1 MKKIIH
7 LTVFLAVVGALSAGV
22 LSYVNDLTAPII
34 EAQKLAAVK
43 ESLEVLYP
51 GANFSELST
60 EADETGLVSAA
71 YKAEGKGY
79 IYSVQVVGYNS
90 STPIDFMMSIDNDG
104 TISGY
109 VVLTQ
114 QETNGIGSRVAD
126 DEFKNTVVGK
136 GINDSISTLSGATVS
151 STAVVKGINA
161 AKALFGAQAG
171 VSVDTPSD
179 PVVTTPVYTLSD
191 DYSGNS
197 ATVVSVDGNTY
208 TVTSTGF
215 PGNSANEYAIVVENG
230 AIVSVTNTVFGD
242 TAGIG
247 NPAVSEDALSSYV
260 GATLTSEVDAVSG
273 STFTS
278 KSVFAAL
285 QAALKNAA
293 GESTDADT
301 DTGASTDNTTVEGDS
316 YTATAF
322 GFGGDVTV
330 TVVLNGSDI
339 VDVKVVGDK
348 ETSGIGTNAID
359 KLPAAIVAA
368 DSADVDVVSG
378 ATITS
383 TAILNAVE
391 DILAQA
397 GVGAVEGDSY
407 SATAFGFGGDV
418 TVTVVLNGSDIVDV
432 KVVGDKETSGIG
444 TNAID
449 KLPAAIVAADSADVD
464 VVSGAT
470 ITSTAILEAVQ
481 EILDQAQ

>member
-22 LSYVNDLTAPII
+22 LSFVNDLTAPII

-71 YKAEGKGY
+71 YQAEGKGY

-171 VSVDTPSD
+171 VSVDTPSE

-191 DYSGNS
+191 DYSGNG
-197 ATVVSVDGNTY
+197 AAVVSVDGNTY
-208 TVTSTGF
+208 TVTSNGF

-242 TAGIG
+242 TEGIG
-247 NPAVSEDALSSYV
+247 NPAVSEDALSAYA

-285 QAALKNAA
+285 QAALKEAT
-293 GESTDADT
+293 GENTDADA
-301 DTGASTDNTTVEGDS
+301 DTGASTDDATDTTVEGDS
-316 YTATAF
+316 YTATAA

-330 TVVLNGSDI
+330 TVVMNGSDI
-339 VDVKVVGDK
+339 VDVKVVGDN
-348 ETSGIGTNAID
+348 ETPGIGTNAID
-359 KLPAAIVAA
+359 QLPAAIVAA

-378 ATITS
+378 ASITS
-383 TAILNAVE
+383 GAILDAVK

-397 GVGAVEGDSY
+397 
-407 SATAFGFGGDV
+407 
-418 TVTVVLNGSDIVDV
+418 
-432 KVVGDKETSGIG
+432 
-444 TNAID
+444 
-449 KLPAAIVAADSADVD
+449 
-464 VVSGAT
+464 
-470 ITSTAILEAVQ
+470 Q
-481 EILDQAQ
+481 

>member
-242 TAGIG
+242 TEGIG
-247 NPAVSEDALSSYV
+247 NAAVSEDALSAYV
-260 GATLTSEVDAVSG
+260 GTTLTSEVDAVSG

-285 QAALKNAA
+285 QAALKNAS

-359 KLPAAIVAA
+359 
-368 DSADVDVVSG
+368 
-378 ATITS
+378 
-383 TAILNAVE
+383 
-391 DILAQA
+391 Q
-397 GVGAVEGDSY
+397 
-407 SATAFGFGGDV
+407 
-418 TVTVVLNGSDIVDV
+418 
-432 KVVGDKETSGIG
+432 
-444 TNAID
+444 
-449 KLPAAIVAADSADVD
+449 LPAAIVAADSADVD

>member
-71 YKAEGKGY
+71 YQAEGKGY

-171 VSVDTPSD
+171 VSVDTPSE

-191 DYSGNS
+191 DYSGNG
-197 ATVVSVDGNTY
+197 AAVVSVDGNTY
-208 TVTSTGF
+208 TVTSNGF
-215 PGNSANEYAIVVENG
+215 PGNSANEYVIVVENG

-247 NPAVSEDALSSYV
+247 NPAVSEDALSAYA

-285 QAALKNAA
+285 QAALKNAS

-359 KLPAAIVAA
+359 
-368 DSADVDVVSG
+368 
-378 ATITS
+378 
-383 TAILNAVE
+383 
-391 DILAQA
+391 Q
-397 GVGAVEGDSY
+397 
-407 SATAFGFGGDV
+407 
-418 TVTVVLNGSDIVDV
+418 
-432 KVVGDKETSGIG
+432 
-444 TNAID
+444 
-449 KLPAAIVAADSADVD
+449 LPAAIVAADSADVD

>member
-71 YKAEGKGY
+71 YQAEGKGY

-161 AKALFGAQAG
+161 AKALYGAQAG
-171 VSVDTPSD
+171 VSVDTPSE

-197 ATVVSVDGNTY
+197 AAVVSVDGNTY
-208 TVTSTGF
+208 TVTANGF
-215 PGNSANEYAIVVENG
+215 PGNSANEFAIVVENG

-242 TAGIG
+242 TEGIG
-247 NPAVSEDALSSYV
+247 NAAVSEDALSAYV

-278 KSVFAAL
+278 KSVFAAM
-285 QAALKNAA
+285 QAALK
-293 GESTDADT
+293 GTSSESTDASTEAT
-301 DTGASTDNTTVEGDS
+301 DTAVEGDE
-316 YTATAF
+316 YTATAQ
-322 GFGGDVTV
+322 GFGGEVSV

-339 VDVKVVGDK
+339 VDVKVVGDS

-359 KLPAAIVAA
+359 QLPAAIVAA
-368 DSADVDVVSG
+368 DSADVDAVSG
-378 ATITS
+378 ATVTS
-383 TAILNAVE
+383 TAILDAVK
-391 DILAQA
+391 DALAQA
-397 GVGAVEGDSY
+397 GV
-407 SATAFGFGGDV
+407 TA
-418 TVTVVLNGSDIVDV
+418 
-432 KVVGDKETSGIG
+432 
-444 TNAID
+444 
-449 KLPAAIVAADSADVD
+449 
-464 VVSGAT
+464 
-470 ITSTAILEAVQ
+470 
-481 EILDQAQ
+481 

>member
-383 TAILNAVE
+383 TAIL
-391 DILAQA
+391 
-397 GVGAVEGDSY
+397 
-407 SATAFGFGGDV
+407 
-418 TVTVVLNGSDIVDV
+418 
-432 KVVGDKETSGIG
+432 
-444 TNAID
+444 
-449 KLPAAIVAADSADVD
+449 
-464 VVSGAT
+464 
-470 ITSTAILEAVQ
+470 EAVQ

>member
-22 LSYVNDLTAPII
+22 LSYVNNLTAPII

-60 EADETGLVSAA
+60 EADETGLVSAS

-114 QETNGIGSRVAD
+114 QETNGIGSRVAT

-171 VSVDTPSD
+171 VSVDIPSE

-247 NPAVSEDALSSYV
+247 NPAVSEDALSAYV

-278 KSVFAAL
+278 KSVFAAM
-285 QAALKNAA
+285 QAALKEAT

-301 DTGASTDNTTVEGDS
+301 GASTDTTTDTTVEGDS
-316 YTATAF
+316 YTATAY

-339 VDVKVVGDK
+339 VDVQVVGEN
-348 ETSGIGTNAID
+348 ETPGIGTNAID

-368 DSADVDVVSG
+368 DSANVDVVSG
-378 ATITS
+378 AS
-383 TAILNAVE
+383 
-391 DILAQA
+391 
-397 GVGAVEGDSY
+397 
-407 SATAFGFGGDV
+407 
-418 TVTVVLNGSDIVDV
+418 
-432 KVVGDKETSGIG
+432 
-444 TNAID
+444 
-449 KLPAAIVAADSADVD
+449 
-464 VVSGAT
+464 
-470 ITSTAILEAVQ
+470 ITSTAILEAVK
-481 EILDQAQ
+481 EALANAQ

>member
-22 LSYVNDLTAPII
+22 LSFVNDLTAPII

-71 YKAEGKGY
+71 YQAEGKGY

-171 VSVDTPSD
+171 VSVDTPSE

-191 DYSGNS
+191 DYSGNG

-208 TVTSTGF
+208 TVTSNGF
-215 PGNSANEYAIVVENG
+215 PGNSANEYVIVVENG

-242 TAGIG
+242 TEGIG
-247 NPAVSEDALSSYV
+247 NPAVSEDALSAYA
-260 GATLTSEVDAVSG
+260 GATLSSEVDAVSG

-278 KSVFAAL
+278 KSVFAAM
-285 QAALKNAA
+285 QAALKEAT
-293 GESTDADT
+293 GENTDAD
-301 DTGASTDNTTVEGDS
+301 ASTDDATDTTVEGDS
-316 YTATAF
+316 YTATAA

-330 TVVLNGSDI
+330 TVIMNGSDI
-339 VDVKVVGDK
+339 VDVKVVGDN
-348 ETSGIGTNAID
+348 ETPGIGTNAID
-359 KLPAAIVAA
+359 QLPAAIVAA

-378 ATITS
+378 ASITS
-383 TAILNAVE
+383 GAILDAVK

-397 GVGAVEGDSY
+397 
-407 SATAFGFGGDV
+407 
-418 TVTVVLNGSDIVDV
+418 
-432 KVVGDKETSGIG
+432 
-444 TNAID
+444 
-449 KLPAAIVAADSADVD
+449 
-464 VVSGAT
+464 
-470 ITSTAILEAVQ
+470 Q
-481 EILDQAQ
+481 

>member
-22 LSYVNDLTAPII
+22 LSFVNDLTAPII

-136 GINDSISTLSGATVS
+136 GIKDSISTLSGATVS

-242 TAGIG
+242 TEGIG
-247 NPAVSEDALSSYV
+247 NAAVSEDALSAYV

-285 QAALKNAA
+285 QAALKNAS

-359 KLPAAIVAA
+359 
-368 DSADVDVVSG
+368 
-378 ATITS
+378 
-383 TAILNAVE
+383 
-391 DILAQA
+391 Q
-397 GVGAVEGDSY
+397 
-407 SATAFGFGGDV
+407 
-418 TVTVVLNGSDIVDV
+418 
-432 KVVGDKETSGIG
+432 
-444 TNAID
+444 
-449 KLPAAIVAADSADVD
+449 LPAAIVAADSADVD

>member
-22 LSYVNDLTAPII
+22 LSFVNDLTAPII

-60 EADETGLVSAA
+60 EADETGLVSGA
-71 YKAEGKGY
+71 YLAEGKGY

-161 AKALFGAQAG
+161 AKALYGAQAG
-171 VSVDTPSD
+171 VSVETPSE

-191 DYSGNS
+191 DYSGNG
-197 ATVVSVDGNTY
+197 AAVVSVDGNTY
-208 TVTSTGF
+208 TVTSNGF
-215 PGNSANEYAIVVENG
+215 PGNSANEFAIVVENG

-242 TAGIG
+242 TDGIG
-247 NPAVSEDALSSYV
+247 NAAVSEDALSAYA

-278 KSVFAAL
+278 KSVFAAM
-285 QAALKNAA
+285 QAALK
-293 GESTDADT
+293 ERS
-301 DTGASTDNTTVEGDS
+301 
-316 YTATAF
+316 
-322 GFGGDVTV
+322 
-330 TVVLNGSDI
+330 
-339 VDVKVVGDK
+339 
-348 ETSGIGTNAID
+348 
-359 KLPAAIVAA
+359 
-368 DSADVDVVSG
+368 
-378 ATITS
+378 
-383 TAILNAVE
+383 
-391 DILAQA
+391 
-397 GVGAVEGDSY
+397 
-407 SATAFGFGGDV
+407 
-418 TVTVVLNGSDIVDV
+418 
-432 KVVGDKETSGIG
+432 
-444 TNAID
+444 
-449 KLPAAIVAADSADVD
+449 
-464 VVSGAT
+464 
-470 ITSTAILEAVQ
+470 
-481 EILDQAQ
+481 

>member
-22 LSYVNDLTAPII
+22 LSFVNDLTAPII

-71 YKAEGKGY
+71 YQAEGKGY

-136 GINDSISTLSGATVS
+136 GINDSISTLSGTTVS

-171 VSVDTPSD
+171 VSVDTPSE

-191 DYSGNS
+191 DYSGNG
-197 ATVVSVDGNTY
+197 AAVVSVDGNTY
-208 TVTSTGF
+208 TVTSNGF
-215 PGNSANEYAIVVENG
+215 PGNSANEYVIVVENG

-242 TAGIG
+242 TEGIG
-247 NPAVSEDALSSYV
+247 NPAVSEDALSAYA

-278 KSVFAAL
+278 KSVFAAM
-285 QAALKNAA
+285 QAALKEAT
-293 GESTDADT
+293 GENTDAD
-301 DTGASTDNTTVEGDS
+301 ASTDDATDTTVEGDS
-316 YTATAF
+316 YTATAA

-330 TVVLNGSDI
+330 TVIMNGSDI
-339 VDVKVVGDK
+339 VDVKVVGDN
-348 ETSGIGTNAID
+348 ETPGIGTNAID
-359 KLPAAIVAA
+359 QLPAAIVAA

-378 ATITS
+378 ASITS
-383 TAILNAVE
+383 GAILDAVK

-397 GVGAVEGDSY
+397 
-407 SATAFGFGGDV
+407 
-418 TVTVVLNGSDIVDV
+418 
-432 KVVGDKETSGIG
+432 
-444 TNAID
+444 
-449 KLPAAIVAADSADVD
+449 
-464 VVSGAT
+464 
-470 ITSTAILEAVQ
+470 Q
-481 EILDQAQ
+481 